1 MLIVS
6 TVHAGIEG
14 YGMMNKTV
22 SAFLIIWSLG
32 GVCSLS
38 AGADSALPE
47 IFNADN
53 LLWEVQLGTRQ
64 YTVPKVD
71 GGQVF
76 LGVNDSGLKHPAVRG
91 TRGGVFMCL
100 DEKTGK
106 MIWQLPVPRNTA
118 GNNEPYHFN
127 IWRCG
132 ICSTPAIDG
141 KYLYIVSSR
150 GEILC
155 IDRRGQSD
163 GNDGPFTDELKYIQ
177 AKPGYKLG
185 AADADI
191 VWRFDLIDEVDV
203 VPHDVCGSS
212 PVVLGDYVYACTSNG
227 QDGRHRKVANPKAPS
242 LVVLNKRTGKLAAVE
257 GEKMGERIVHGNW
270 SSPVAARFGGRDMVL
285 FAGGDWM
292 LYVFEPFKPTPNAA
306 APEKLKCIWK
316 QECCPK
322 DYRVRNGRAIPYSG
336 WRSKSPDGPSEV
348 ISIPTVHDGKV
359 YATIGQ
365 SPVHGPGAGALTC
378 IDGKTGKIVWENRKV
393 SRTLSSVLIRDG
405 LAYVPDYSGR
415 MHCIDAATGKSY
427 WSHQMDAGV
436 WTCSAVEVNG
446 TILVSTERR
455 RTLWA
460 FKAGR
465 KKTVVGKCRLQSES
479 ITPVIANGVM
489 YFPTQKRIFALKID
503 AGLIKEAPPKAP
515 AKATK

>member
-1 MLIVS
+1 MKRIVF
-6 TVHAGIEG
+6 
-14 YGMMNKTV
+14 
-22 SAFLIIWSLG
+22 AFLIICGLG
-32 GVCSLS
+32 GVCSES
-38 AGADSALPE
+38 KGADPALPE

-53 LLWEVQLGTRQ
+53 LLWEVQLGTHQ

-71 GGQVF
+71 GGRIF
-76 LGVNDSGLKHPAVRG
+76 LGVNDSGLQHPAVKR
-91 TRGGVFMCL
+91 TRGGIFMCL

-106 MIWQLPVPRNTA
+106 MIWQLPVPRNMA
-118 GNNEPYHFN
+118 GTIEPYHFN
-127 IWRCG
+127 HWRCG

-155 IDRRGQSD
+155 IDRRGQAD
-163 GNDGPFTDELKYIQ
+163 GNDGPFTDELKYIK
-177 AKPGYKLG
+177 AESGYKLG
-185 AADADI
+185 GKDADI
-191 VWRFDLIDEVDV
+191 VWRFDLIEGADV

-242 LVVLNKRTGKLAAVE
+242 LVVLDKRTGKLAAVE
-257 GEKMGERIVHGNW
+257 GEKMGYRIVHGNW
-270 SSPVAARFGGRDMVL
+270 SSPIVGRFGGRDMVL

-292 LYVFEPFKPTPNAA
+292 LYAFEPFKPNPRAA
-306 APEKLKCIWK
+306 KPEKLKCIWR

-322 DYRVRNGRAIPYSG
+322 EYRVRNGKPIAYSG
-336 WRSKSPDGPSEV
+336 WRSKSPDGPSEI
-348 ISIPTVHDGKV
+348 ISIPAVHDGKV

-365 SPVHGPGAGALTC
+365 SPVHGRGAGALSC
-378 IDGKTGKIVWENRKV
+378 IDGATGKKVWENRKV
-393 SRTLSSVLIRDG
+393 GRSLANVLIHDG
-405 LAYVPDYSGR
+405 LAYVPDYSGK

-427 WSHQMDAGV
+427 WAHQMDAGV

-446 TILVSTERR
+446 VILISTEKR

-465 KKTVVGKCRLQSES
+465 KKTVVGKCRMQSES

-503 AGLIKEAPPKAP
+503 AGLIKESKEKETAPQTRTDAVR
-515 AKATK
+515 